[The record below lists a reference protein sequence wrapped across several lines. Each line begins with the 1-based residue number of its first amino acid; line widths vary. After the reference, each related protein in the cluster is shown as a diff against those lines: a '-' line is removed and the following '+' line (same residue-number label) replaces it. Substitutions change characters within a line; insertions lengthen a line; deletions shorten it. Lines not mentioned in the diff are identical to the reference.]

1 MQARLVTLTKMEWH
15 SQLRSKKFSK
25 KGKMKK
31 VFNVVGHQE
40 VSRGSCSG
48 KGSVGHGWLVLLG
61 VCGRRAVA
69 FLFRQQS
76 LVYY

>member
-31 VFNVVGHQE
+31 VFNVIAEGLVQ
-40 VSRGSCSG
+40 G
-48 KGSVGHGWLVLLG
+48 KVVWVMDGW
-61 VCGRRAVA
+61 
-69 FLFRQQS
+69 
-76 LVYY
+76 YY